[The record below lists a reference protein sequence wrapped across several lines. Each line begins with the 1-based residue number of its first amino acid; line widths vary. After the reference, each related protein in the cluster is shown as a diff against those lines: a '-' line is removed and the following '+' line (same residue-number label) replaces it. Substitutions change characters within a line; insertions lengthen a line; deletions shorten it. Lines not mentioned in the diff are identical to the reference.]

1 MTAAK
6 PATPLGA
13 PEAGREVRGT
23 AHAAIY
29 AELKAALMNGDLK
42 PGDRLVVRELS
53 QRFSTSAMPVR
64 EALRQLVND
73 EALIDHPNRGVSVP
87 DVDVAQVADLFRIRC
102 AIEGSAAEWAASTIS
117 PEERREIHAINEAMK
132 LCVQSGGVADYL
144 ALNRRFHFTIY
155 RAARSQGLLP
165 IIERLWL
172 RAGPLLNVM
181 RQEATIRQGL
191 DHHTEILEAL
201 DIGDGARARRAVS
214 ADISD
219 AGNIIQRAVPHWDA
233 GRRHRVPR
241 PSAETV

>member
-1 MTAAK
+1 MASGRKAAA
-6 PATPLGA
+6 PAVA
-13 PEAGREVRGT
+13 PEAAREVRGT

-42 PGDRLVVRELS
+42 PGDRVVVRELS
-53 QRFSTSAMPVR
+53 ERFATSAMPVR

-87 DVDVAQVADLFRIRC
+87 DVDVAVVADLFRIRC

-117 PEERREIHAINEAMK
+117 PEERRQIHDINAAMK
-132 LCVQSGGVADYL
+132 VCVQTGRVMDYL

-155 RAARSQGLLP
+155 RAARSQGLVP

-201 DIGDGARARRAVS
+201 DIGDGARARRAVI

-219 AGNIIQRAVPHWDA
+219 AGDIIQRAVPHWDA
-233 GRRHRVPR
+233 VRRVRT
-241 PSAETV
+241 AEPTEPT

>member
-1 MTAAK
+1 MATGRKAAA
-6 PATPLGA
+6 PAVA
-13 PEAGREVRGT
+13 PEAAREVRGT

-42 PGDRLVVRELS
+42 PGDRVVVRELS
-53 QRFSTSAMPVR
+53 ERFATSAMPVR

-87 DVDVAQVADLFRIRC
+87 DVDAAAVADLFRIRC

-117 PEERREIHAINEAMK
+117 PDERRQIHDINAAMK
-132 LCVQSGGVADYL
+132 VCVQTGRVMDYL
-144 ALNRRFHFTIY
+144 ALNRRFHFAIY

-201 DIGDGARARRAVS
+201 DIGDGARARRAVI

-219 AGNIIQRAVPHWDA
+219 AGDIIQRAVPHWDA
-233 GRRHRVPR
+233 VRRVRT
-241 PSAETV
+241 AEPTEPT